1 MLLDINLLYRL
12 FDGVYFSWL
21 QINLGNNKIERK
33 EPSPD
38 IVRTVLHIY
47 DPVSFS
53 FRWPGPLHFLVCP
66 FESSYVF
73 LKLSLA
79 LFLSDSSERRGANK
93 WLLPQ

>member
-12 FDGVYFSWL
+12 LDGVYGSLL

-33 EPSPD
+33 EPSPN

-66 FESSYVF
+66 FESSHVF
-73 LKLSLA
+73 LKLSLTV
-79 LFLSDSSERRGANK
+79 FLSDSSERRGANK